1 MALFNGDRFASIGT
15 QHKEIQRVIDGL
27 NEEMSPLKKDIALL
41 EHVADSGT
49 ENSAT
54 AQEVLGRVEALKRTF
69 TSKVNTAVQQV
80 KERETKAVQAS
91 AQVEAKAAEVINSY
105 IQQLEKMLDEIS

>member
-69 TSKVNTAVQQV
+69 TSKVYNAQL
-80 KERETKAVQAS
+80 KAEEREKQAVESS